1 MQAGERRFA
10 QRLGSHLEDDYT
22 CWYEVPVGKRPRY
35 SDFIILHPGRGVL
48 LLEVKD
54 WKFDTIQSIDKV
66 SATIIT
72 ANGLKTVSNPI
83 EQVRQCTYQ
92 LVNRLQKDPQLCHQ
106 SGRYTGNLVFPYG
119 FGVVLTSIN
128 RKQFQSANL
137 GEVLSEHQTICK
149 DEMVE
154 SVDPEAFQER
164 LWNMFNL
171 QFANPLT
178 LPQID
183 RIRWHLFPEIRVNP
197 AGSGDLFT
205 DAEEPAAETSDP
217 SIPDIVRVMDK
228 QQELLARSPG
238 EGHRVILNFPKRKN
252 VHFCAPGPVSAQRG
266 QKSGRG
272 ASCNPRGRGLGKDAD
287 IGLPLYVLGE
297 ALAQADS
304 RAVLQHHLGCQAKG
318 SHRRKRA

>member
-22 CWYEVPVGKRPRY
+22 CWYEVPVGKRQRY
-35 SDFIILHPGRGVL
+35 SDFIVLHPGRGLL

-54 WKFDTIQSIDKV
+54 WKIETIHSVDKV
-66 SATIIT
+66 SATIMT

-106 SGRYTGNLVFPYG
+106 SGRYAGNLVFPYG
-119 FGVVLTSIN
+119 FGVVLTSVT
-128 RKQFQSANL
+128 RKQFELAKL
-137 GEVLSEHQTICK
+137 GEVLAEHQTICK

-154 SVDPEAFQER
+154 SVDPEAFQGR

-171 QFANPLT
+171 QFATPLT

-197 AGSGDLFT
+197 VGSGDLFT
-205 DAEEPAAETSDP
+205 DFEESREEPAS
-217 SIPDIVRVMDK
+217 
-228 QQELLARSPG
+228 
-238 EGHRVILNFPKRKN
+238 EGAGVTP
-252 VHFCAPGPVSAQRG
+252 C
-266 QKSGRG
+266 
-272 ASCNPRGRGLGKDAD
+272 
-287 IGLPLYVLGE
+287 
-297 ALAQADS
+297 
-304 RAVLQHHLGCQAKG
+304 
-318 SHRRKRA
+318 